1 MLFIKLL
8 SGSKCKPNK
17 ISVDK
22 SNEFYNRSTKIIE
35 IYLKNHLGK
44 SVCIKRFI
52 RTLNLK
58 TKIYKYMAS
67 ISKIMYIEKLD
78 DIVNKYNNTYPAA
91 IKIKAVGVKKVCKL
105 FLVKKVM
112 IKILNLK
119 LMIMSEY

>member
-17 ISVDK
+17 IWVDK

-44 SVCIKRFI
+44 FVCIKRFI

-91 IKIKAVGVKKVCKL
+91 IKIKAVGVKNS
-105 FLVKKVM
+105 M
-112 IKILNLK
+112 
-119 LMIMSEY
+119 

>member
-17 ISVDK
+17 IWVDK

-35 IYLKNHLGK
+35 IDLKNHLGK

-91 IKIKAVGVKKVCKL
+91 IKIKAVGVKNS
-105 FLVKKVM
+105 M
-112 IKILNLK
+112 
-119 LMIMSEY
+119 